1 MAKDTIIS
9 GKKKPPAP
17 KVPTSKNKLVV
28 TPDIA
33 KRYGVKTGVT
43 GVDQRTATAMRE
55 GSTAY
60 TKGGKTVTDPATT
73 LADKYI
79 NNFLKGI
86 KTPTGL
92 DMGGAAAPAGPS
104 ATTVY
109 NRTNTIAD
117 RNAVAPILSNYGTS
131 ANAALTDRYNNYL
144 NALNQGNIAAT
155 GQINT
160 ATQNLLNS
168 LPTTYKPAT
177 TPTWLQPQASSN
189 AYQQYLAS
197 TGAGTTDIGNL
208 QQYANATAQNATNMY
223 QGINQAQNNIQQNYL
238 DSLRAGASSQGAAA
252 LQALANTQ
260 AGQKAAAE
268 QVYGTSKANILQTL
282 LPLLVANPTTGG
294 SDAFKIGP
302 DPTAPV
308 VPATPVTPTG
318 PDGPTDI
325 TPDKVAVKPTASK
338 NPLANAPKSPK
349 PNQKY
354 NVGKDHYVWKADKK
368 TWVKSKK

>member
-1 MAKDTIIS
+1 MGAAEDKIIQQR
-9 GKKKPPAP
+9 KTK
-17 KVPTSKNKLVV
+17 TKLNV
-28 TPDIA
+28 TPSIA
-33 KRYGVKTGVT
+33 KRYGVPVGAKS
-43 GVDQRTATAMRE
+43 VDTRTAVAMRE
-55 GSTAY
+55 GSTAF
-60 TKGGKTVTDPATT
+60 TKGGKTVKDPATKV
-73 LADKYI
+73 ADDFMTD
-79 NNFLKGI
+79 FLKGI

-92 DMGGAAAPAGPS
+92 DMGTGTAAPAAPS

-109 NRTNTIAD
+109 NRENTIAD
-117 RNAVAPILSNYGTS
+117 RGTIAPILTNYGTS
-131 ANAALTDRYNNYL
+131 ANQALTDRYKNYL
-144 NALNQGNIAAT
+144 NALNQGNLAAT

-177 TPTWLQPQASSN
+177 TPTWLQPQAN
-189 AYQQYLAS
+189 ANPYQQYLAS

-223 QGINQAQNNIQQNYL
+223 QGVNQAQNNIQQNYL

-308 VPATPVTPTG
+308 VPATPAVVAPEK
-318 PDGPTDI
+318 I
-325 TPDKVAVKPTASK
+325 TVKPTASK

>member
-1 MAKDTIIS
+1 MGAAEDKIIQQR
-9 GKKKPPAP
+9 KTK
-17 KVPTSKNKLVV
+17 TKLNV
-28 TPDIA
+28 TPSIA
-33 KRYGVKTGVT
+33 KRYGVPVGAKS
-43 GVDQRTATAMRE
+43 VDTRTAIAMRE
-55 GSTAY
+55 GSTAF
-60 TKGGKTVTDPATT
+60 TKGGKKVKDPATQV
-73 LADKYI
+73 ADDFMTD
-79 NNFLKGI
+79 FLKGI

-92 DMGGAAAPAGPS
+92 DMGTGAAAPAAPS
-104 ATTVY
+104 ATSVY
-109 NRTNTIAD
+109 NRANTIAD
-117 RNAVAPILSNYGTS
+117 RGAIAPILSGYGTS
-131 ANAALTDRYNNYL
+131 ANAALTARYNNYL
-144 NALNQGNIAAT
+144 NALNAGNTAAT

-168 LPTTYKPAT
+168 LPTTYQPAT
-177 TPTWLQPQASSN
+177 TPTWLQPQAN
-189 AYQQYLAS
+189 ANPYQQYLAS

-223 QGINQAQNNIQQNYL
+223 QGVNQAQNAIQQNYL

-282 LPLLVANPTTGG
+282 LPLLVANPTKGG
-294 SDAFKIGP
+294 SDAFNIGT
-302 DPTAPV
+302 DPTTPANV
-308 VPATPVTPTG
+308 VPATPAEVTPEK
-318 PDGPTDI
+318 I
-325 TPDKVAVKPTASK
+325 TVKPTASK

>member
-1 MAKDTIIS
+1 MGAAEDKIIADR
-9 GKKKPPAP
+9 KKP
-17 KVPTSKNKLVV
+17 KTKLVV
-28 TPDIA
+28 TPSIA
-33 KRYGVKTGVT
+33 KRYGVKTGAT
-43 GVDQRTATAMRE
+43 SVDQRTATAMRE

-60 TKGGKTVTDPATT
+60 TKGGKTVKDPATT
-73 LADKYI
+73 LADEYV
-79 NNFLKGI
+79 NNFIKSI

-92 DMGGAAAPAGPS
+92 DMGTGAAAPAAPS

-109 NRTNTIAD
+109 NRQNTITD
-117 RNAVAPILSNYGTS
+117 RNTVAPILANYGTS

-223 QGINQAQNNIQQNYL
+223 QGVNQAQNAIQQNYL

-302 DPTAPV
+302 DPSLPI
-308 VPATPVTPTG
+308 VPATTAATN
-318 PDGPTDI
+318 GPTDI
-325 TPDKVAVKPTASK
+325 APRNLNLNTPKTPTASK
-338 NPLANAPKSPK
+338 NPLANAPTNPK

>member
-1 MAKDTIIS
+1 MGAAEDKIIADR
-9 GKKKPPAP
+9 KKP
-17 KVPTSKNKLVV
+17 KTKLVV
-28 TPDIA
+28 TPSIA
-33 KRYGVKTGVT
+33 KRYGVPVGAKS
-43 GVDQRTATAMRE
+43 VDTRTAVAMRE
-55 GSTAY
+55 GSTAF
-60 TKGGKTVTDPATT
+60 TKGGKKVKDPATQM
-73 LADKYI
+73 ADDYVTK
-79 NNFLKGI
+79 FLEGI

-92 DMGGAAAPAGPS
+92 DMGTGAAAPAAPS

-109 NRTNTIAD
+109 NRQNTITD
-117 RNAVAPILSNYGTS
+117 RNTVAPILTNYGTS
-131 ANAALTDRYNNYL
+131 ANAALTARYNNYL
-144 NALNQGNIAAT
+144 NALSQGNTAAT

-168 LPTTYKPAT
+168 LPTTYRPAT
-177 TPTWLQPQASSN
+177 TPTWLQPQASGN

-197 TGAGTTDIGNL
+197 TGANTTDIGNL

-282 LPLLVANPTTGG
+282 LPLLVANPTASG
-294 SDAFKIGP
+294 SDAFNIGP

-308 VPATPVTPTG
+308 VPATPAAVTPEK
-318 PDGPTDI
+318 I
-325 TPDKVAVKPTASK
+325 TVKPTASK
-338 NPLANAPKSPK
+338 NPLANAPTNPK

-354 NVGKDHYVWKADKK
+354 NVGKNHYVWKADKK